1 MMLGYGRELKRGCWV
16 HFSALNCSD
25 IWSQELNL
33 RCIMSLRGIRS
44 FCKTMLLNFWQF
56 KDWTVNLCFRFDMH
70 DSQFFSQSVRISI
83 ASYILERTRF
93 TGILDVSNLSRNVV
107 GIEKLLQD
115 KVFRAAF
122 PLHDVSIRL

>member
-1 MMLGYGRELKRGCWV
+1 M
-16 HFSALNCSD
+16 ND
-25 IWSQELNL
+25 P
-33 RCIMSLRGIRS
+33 
-44 FCKTMLLNFWQF
+44 
-56 KDWTVNLCFRFDMH
+56 
-70 DSQFFSQSVRISI
+70 QFFLQSIRISI

-122 PLHDVSIRL
+122 PLHDVSSGIYSLLNDEKNDVIFTYKG